1 MKNKK
6 QQQDASSSQ
15 VDNMDI
21 LAIEYMELPRNSES
35 YWPILCENR
44 ELTKQ
49 DSQTLALKVTI
60 LTGWPDTKDETH
72 LCIKK

>member
-21 LAIEYMELPRNSES
+21 LAIEDMELPRNSES
-35 YWPILCENR
+35 YWPILCEKR

-60 LTGWPDTKDETH
+60 LTGWTDTKDETH
-72 LCIKK
+72 LCIKI